1 LSEPANVSPEPVA
14 SPKRTSELGLRVAS
28 GLIMALLALGSAWFG
43 EWPFGVFWTVASV
56 MVLREWLGLIG
67 LTGRRLTMN
76 WVAGSAAIAVGGM
89 MAEVSPLPEP
99 LAWVVALLG
108 AGVVAAA
115 SPASLRLWAAAGVL
129 YAAVIAIVPIDLRSS
144 PAHGFV
150 AVLWLFAVVWL
161 TDIGAYFAGRAIG
174 GPKLWPAVSPKKTW
188 AGFIGGVIAGTLTA
202 VLIVQT
208 ARYGFGIGWFS
219 DGSLIAVSVVGAIV
233 SQGGDL
239 LESALKRKFHVKDSS
254 HLIPGHGGFMDRLD
268 SFWAVCVLLAVFL
281 YATGGPG

>member
-1 LSEPANVSPEPVA
+1 
-14 SPKRTSELGLRVAS
+14 
-28 GLIMALLALGSAWFG
+28 
-43 EWPFGVFWTVASV
+43 

-115 SPASLRLWAAAGVL
+115 SPAPLRLWAAAGVL

-268 SFWAVCVLLAVFL
+268 SFWR
-281 YATGGPG
+281 YASFSQYSSTRQADRADHDDIRYAAWSHRFDRTLHRGGSEGARDCLQGRGGGGWA

>member
-1 LSEPANVSPEPVA
+1 MIEPANVTPNPIA
-14 SPKRTSELGLRVAS
+14 TPKRTSELGLRIAS

-43 EWPFGVFWTVASV
+43 DWPFGVFWTVASV
-56 MVLREWLGLIG
+56 MVLREWLGLVG
-67 LTGRRLTMN
+67 LTGRRLSIN
-76 WVAGSAAIAVGGM
+76 WIVGSAAIAVGGM

-99 LAWVVALLG
+99 LAWVVALVG
-108 AGVVAAA
+108 AGAVAAA
-115 SPASLRLWAAAGVL
+115 SPAPLRLWAAAGVL

-174 GPKLWPAVSPKKTW
+174 GPKLWPAISPKKTW
-188 AGFIGGVIAGTLTA
+188 AGFIGGVIAGTATA

-219 DGSLIAVSVVGAIV
+219 DGSLIAVSLVAAII

-239 LESALKRKFHVKDSS
+239 LEFGAQAKVPCEGLPA
-254 HLIPGHGGFMDRLD
+254 I
-268 SFWAVCVLLAVFL
+268 
-281 YATGGPG
+281 